1 MKKFISS
8 KNILTVSILWFL
20 VAFMVV
26 IMFFSYQENP
36 ISIVPVI
43 IISLA
48 IALIIWV
55 LLDTRYVIKNN
66 NLYYRSGP
74 IRGRIDVKK
83 IKTVQYFSGLNI
95 PVNTKPALDTK
106 GYIISYNQFDA
117 IYVSPKL
124 TEKFLAELLKINPR
138 ILVTK

>member
-20 VAFMVV
+20 VAFMVA

-83 IKTVQYFSGLNI
+83 INHTNFLQVQTNVQDINYYWKCFLI
-95 PVNTKPALDTK
+95 P
-106 GYIISYNQFDA
+106 
-117 IYVSPKL
+117 
-124 TEKFLAELLKINPR
+124 
-138 ILVTK
+138 

>member
-20 VAFMVV
+20 VAFMVA

-117 IYVSPKL
+117 IYVSPKF
-124 TEKFLAELLKINPR
+124 TENFLAELLKINPR
-138 ILVTK
+138 ILVTR

>member
-20 VAFMVV
+20 VAFMVA

-117 IYVSPKL
+117 IYVSPKF
-124 TEKFLAELLKINPR
+124 TENFLAELLKINPR

>member
-20 VAFMVV
+20 VAFMVA

-43 IISLA
+43 IISMA

>member
-8 KNILTVSILWFL
+8 NNILTVSILWFL
-20 VAFMVV
+20 VAFMVA

-83 IKTVQYFSGLNI
+83 IKTVQYYSGLNI

>member
-20 VAFMVV
+20 VAFMVA

>member
-20 VAFMVV
+20 VAFMVA

-117 IYVSPKL
+117 IYVSPKF

>member
-1 MKKFISS
+1 MVFSS
-8 KNILTVSILWFL
+8 IYGGYYV
-20 VAFMVV
+20 
-26 IMFFSYQENP
+26 FSYQENP

-138 ILVTK
+138 ILVTR

>member
-20 VAFMVV
+20 VAFMVA

-83 IKTVQYFSGLNI
+83 IKTVQYYSGLNI

-117 IYVSPKL
+117 IYVSPKF
-124 TEKFLAELLKINPR
+124 TENFLAELLKINPR
-138 ILVTK
+138 ILVTR

>member
-20 VAFMVV
+20 VAFMVA

-138 ILVTK
+138 ISVTR

>member
-8 KNILTVSILWFL
+8 NNILTVSILWFL